1 MKTQISFT
9 RVNVIHCV
17 MVVMAVLILTGCS
30 ISADSDISVEP
41 VYAAVTIDLTN
52 HTFPPKSYLTKVNLF
67 YNADELL
74 YVKNRNDFRLK
85 YMDPSIVM
93 SDTGLS
99 INFGLLPAGYFSSG
113 RKITLYFLPL
123 KEGVITIHGDL
134 VCREKELILGPRNPA
149 VIKKFIR
156 THVESSQFFRLLP
169 LRADNFLRLAKQ
181 RALMYGVEY
190 LKGKDIDLSVHDLPV
205 DKVEDELEKLLTEEG
220 FFLKSSA
227 RFDTGTCGVYIRTTG
242 NGREIVEIRATI
254 DRKASAIID
263 GNLHIYA
270 FGNAPVDDVIGRI
283 AGKYQERVS
292 GK

>member
-1 MKTQISFT
+1 MTVFL
-9 RVNVIHCV
+9 CV
-17 MVVMAVLILTGCS
+17 TFVMAVLMLTGCS
-30 ISADSDISVEP
+30 MSVDSDISVEP
-41 VYAAVTIDLTN
+41 VYIAVTIDLTN

-85 YMDPSIVM
+85 YLDPVIVM

-99 INFGLLPAGYFSSG
+99 INFGLLPVGYFSSG

-123 KEGVITIHGDL
+123 KEGEITIHGDL

-149 VIKKFIR
+149 VIKTFTRSHI
-156 THVESSQFFRLLP
+156 ESSQFFGLLP
-169 LRADNFLRLAKQ
+169 LRADNFLKLANQ
-181 RALMYGVEY
+181 RGLMYGPEY
-190 LKGKDIDLSVHDLPV
+190 LKGKNIDLSVHDLPADRV
-205 DKVEDELEKLLTEEG
+205 KDELEKLLKEEG
-220 FFLKSSA
+220 FFLKSSVS
-227 RFDTGTCGVYIRTTG
+227 FDAGTCGVYIRSSG
-242 NGREIVEIRATI
+242 NGREIIEIRATI
-254 DRKASAIID
+254 DRNGSAITD
-263 GNLHIYA
+263 RNLYIYA